1 MNFLVFI
8 VSIASIVGI
17 YFLMAWVTSR
27 QNKNKCG
34 GLKCWNDS
42 VPNTDCTSCICKNKW
57 RSSDCNICD
66 SFCRNG
72 GVMTPECDICS
83 CKGGWTGDRCDSCG
97 LGPCGTNQTAN
108 NECTGCVCKGGW
120 KGQDCSSCAITCAPG
135 QIVNEDCTNCIPK

>member
-1 MNFLVFI
+1 
-8 VSIASIVGI
+8 
-17 YFLMAWVTSR
+17 
-27 QNKNKCG
+27 
-34 GLKCWNDS
+34 
-42 VPNTDCTSCICKNKW
+42 
-57 RSSDCNICD
+57 
-66 SFCRNG
+66 
-72 GVMTPECDICS
+72 MTPECDICS